1 MTAGRSAP
9 EPALGKGFAVVG
21 SEMVGFTLV
30 GVLID
35 YLTNGWPWGTAGLT
49 LLGVGVALWH
59 LSLIAGSM
67 GKSSE

>member
-1 MTAGRSAP
+1 
-9 EPALGKGFAVVG
+9 
-21 SEMVGFTLV
+21 MVGFTLV

-59 LSLIAGSM
+59 LSRIARSM
-67 GKSSE
+67 GKSSL